1 MSLHIY
7 PFSVWPHCM
16 IAGVGTSEVV
26 GRWLAGE
33 GSWWNCLFQWY
44 LTPVSA
50 ENDCGTTALI

>member
-1 MSLHIY
+1 
-7 PFSVWPHCM
+7 M